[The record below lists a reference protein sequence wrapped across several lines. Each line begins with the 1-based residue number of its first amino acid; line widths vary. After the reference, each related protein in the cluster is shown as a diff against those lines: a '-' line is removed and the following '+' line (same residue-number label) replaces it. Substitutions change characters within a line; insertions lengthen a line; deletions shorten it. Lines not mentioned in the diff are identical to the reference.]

1 MAQMNPYISD
11 LAKSFARDLD
21 TLSREITLYPDDASL
36 WAERPGLPN
45 TGGNLTLHLVGNV
58 RHFIGVTIGGSSYVR
73 DRDHEFAARQGSR
86 GELVALIAA
95 AKPEVASAL
104 AKLPES
110 KLDEPF
116 PLAVGGVTLPT
127 RMFLLHLATHFT
139 FHLGQID
146 YHRRIVTGNPQS
158 AGTLP
163 VNALV

>member
-1 MAQMNPYISD
+1 MAEMTLFIAD

-21 TLSREITLYPDDASL
+21 TLSREVALYPDDASL

-45 TGGNLTLHLVGNV
+45 TGGNLVLHLVGNV
-58 RHFIGVTIGGSSYVR
+58 RHFIGLTIGGSGYVR
-73 DRDHEFAARQGSR
+73 NRDHEFAAREGSR
-86 GELVALIAA
+86 AEIDALIGAAKTEVAA
-95 AKPEVASAL
+95 AL
-104 AKLPES
+104 ATLS
-110 KLDEPF
+110 DATLAAPF

-127 RMFLLHLATHFT
+127 HMFLLHLATHFT

-163 VNALV
+163 ISALV

>member
-1 MAQMNPYISD
+1 MAQMTPYISD

-21 TLSREITLYPDDASL
+21 TLSREIALYPDDASL

-58 RHFIGVTIGGSSYVR
+58 RHFIGLTLGGSSFVR
-73 DRDHEFAARQGSR
+73 DRDHEFAARHGSR
-86 GELVALIAA
+86 AELDALIAA
-95 AKPEVASAL
+95 AKTEVASAL
-104 AKLPES
+104 ASLPAS

-116 PLAVGGVTLPT
+116 PLTVGGVTLPT